1 VACLSP
7 CDRFIDENLSTL
19 QYASRAQ
26 SIENR
31 AVINVDPT
39 TKLIHRLKK
48 EIKVL
53 RRDLI
58 QARRL
63 AEVAQY
69 AVLDQANLST
79 DEISIQCRKLKKDM
93 IDNITMIKQMYTNE
107 NALRQEHDQIM
118 TSNIELTY
126 RNSQLHTENVKLRN
140 EINQLNHYYSTGA
153 TRTKEEGRNSRA
165 NEESMTIPGYGIAR
179 MRSKKD
185 GHQSNENGGSG
196 SGVMAMESARTD
208 NGRLDNRSST
218 VQQQQQQQQQQQ
230 KTSNSGESGSFFD
243 MVEKHP
249 TVTNSNGWAGT
260 NTPNNEMDFFSSVA
274 LPEQNNS
281 SSTIERILKNIL
293 IK

>member
-1 VACLSP
+1 MVLGLVQVACLSP

-140 EINQLNHYYSTGA
+140 EINQLNHYYS
-153 TRTKEEGRNSRA
+153 
-165 NEESMTIPGYGIAR
+165 
-179 MRSKKD
+179 
-185 GHQSNENGGSG
+185 
-196 SGVMAMESARTD
+196 
-208 NGRLDNRSST
+208 
-218 VQQQQQQQQQQQ
+218 
-230 KTSNSGESGSFFD
+230 
-243 MVEKHP
+243 
-249 TVTNSNGWAGT
+249 
-260 NTPNNEMDFFSSVA
+260 
-274 LPEQNNS
+274 
-281 SSTIERILKNIL
+281 
-293 IK
+293 